1 MGMSCESSDNSSLW
15 VSVFY
20 GSKWGQNHDD
30 FVGCWWRENPNSTL
44 AEELEQ
50 WSDTRF
56 MAQKC
61 QPFSLMVNLSWH
73 LNYIWDQVKPQQ
85 LGTLVRG
92 FLNWI
97 I

>member
-20 GSKWGQNHDD
+20 RSKWGQNHDD
-30 FVGCWWRENPNSTL
+30 FVGCWWGENPNSTL
-44 AEELEQ
+44 AKELEQ